1 MQRDV
6 VSPADGGVDSLGKA
20 RQGEARQRKAV
31 ESLAPLSQST
41 CLLGMLS
48 MVPLVL
54 PCPVQL
60 LIHRELEYGS
70 SPKREA

>member
-6 VSPADGGVDSLGKA
+6 VSPADWGVD
-20 RQGEARQRKAV
+20 RQGKAV
-31 ESLAPLSQST
+31 ESLSPLFQST
-41 CLLGMLS
+41 HLLGMLS

-54 PCPVQL
+54 PRPVQL
-60 LIHRELEYGS
+60 LIHQELEYGS